1 MSQQQQQQQQQ
12 QCPPLSPAPPT
23 MEDLLHFMAQ
33 QSEAIRTL
41 QQQLVNQNMP

>member
-1 MSQQQQQQQQQ
+1 MSQQQQQQ
-12 QCPPLSPAPPT
+12 STPPT

-41 QQQLVNQNMP
+41 QQLIAQNAPKP